1 MKYLVMEAR
10 PSYAI
15 LLDEEGRFVRAAN
28 LHYEPGQTVEHI
40 VPMRTRA
47 PKSKGVLIWLPGV
60 LAAACLVLMAAVL
73 LRAPITPY
81 ASVYLTINP
90 QVRIDVDRKS
100 MTQGLEGVNPDGQD
114 LVEGYDW
121 KGKHLDQ
128 VTDELIDRAVDMGY
142 LAPGGAITI
151 DLEAEDEDWAVQTNQ
166 ALQTHLEEY
175 LQYQNL
181 RVTVQVGQSVSIPVA
196 PETTASPAPATAA
209 PTAVPSPAPNDSG
222 YGDSAY
228 GTAPGAPAAA
238 PQTGDSG
245 YGEEG
250 DSGYGTAP
258 TAAPAP
264 APETGDSGYGDS
276 GQVATPVPT
285 APPAPA
291 ATPVPATPV
300 PQGGDSG
307 YDAPQQGDSGYDQ
320 PEQDSGYDGDD

>member
-1 MKYLVMEAR
+1 MKYLVMETR

-90 QVRIDVDRKS
+90 QVRIDVDRQS
-100 MTQGLEGVNPDGQD
+100 VARGLEGVNPDGQA

-196 PETTASPAPATAA
+196 PAATAA

-228 GTAPGAPAAA
+228 GTPAATTA
-238 PQTGDSG
+238 PQAGDSG

-276 GQVATPVPT
+276 GQAAAPT
-285 APPAPA
+285 AAPVPA

-320 PEQDSGYDGDD
+320 PDQPEQDSGYDGDD

>member
-1 MKYLVMEAR
+1 MKYLVMEVR

-47 PKSKGVLIWLPGV
+47 PRGKGVLVWLPGM
-60 LAAACLVLMAAVL
+60 LAAACLMLMAAVL
-73 LRAPITPY
+73 LRAPIAPY

-100 MTQGLEGVNPDGQD
+100 MTRGLEGVNQDGQD

-151 DLEAEDEDWAVQTNQ
+151 DLEAEDEDWVVQTNQ

-196 PETTASPAPATAA
+196 PEATAPPAPAPATAA
-209 PTAVPSPAPNDSG
+209 PAPNPNDSG
-222 YGDSAY
+222 YGETDY
-228 GTAPGAPAAA
+228 GTAAPTPEPA
-238 PQTGDSG
+238 GDSG
-245 YGEEG
+245 YGEGDSGYGAAPTAEPEG
-250 DSGYGTAP
+250 DSGYEDDAPEAAP

-264 APETGDSGYGDS
+264 QDSGYGEQGGS
-276 GQVATPVPT
+276 PYT
-285 APPAPA
+285 PPAPA
-291 ATPVPATPV
+291 AEPA
-300 PQGGDSG
+300 GDSG
-307 YDAPQQGDSGYDQ
+307 YEEPEQ
-320 PEQDSGYDGDD
+320 PEEPEEPEEPEQQDSGYEED

>member
-1 MKYLVMEAR
+1 MKYLVMEVR

-47 PKSKGVLIWLPGV
+47 PRGKGVLVWLPGM

-73 LRAPITPY
+73 LRAPIAPY

-100 MTQGLEGVNPDGQD
+100 MTRGLEGVNQDGRD

-196 PETTASPAPATAA
+196 PEATAPPAPAPATAGPA
-209 PTAVPSPAPNDSG
+209 PNPNDSG
-222 YGDSAY
+222 YGETDY
-228 GTAPGAPAAA
+228 GTAAPTPEPA
-238 PQTGDSG
+238 GDSG
-245 YGEEG
+245 YGEGDSGYGAAPTAEPEG
-250 DSGYGTAP
+250 DSGYEDDAPEAAP

-264 APETGDSGYGDS
+264 QDSGYDEQGGS
-276 GQVATPVPT
+276 PYT
-285 APPAPA
+285 PPAPA
-291 ATPVPATPV
+291 AEPA
-300 PQGGDSG
+300 GDSG
-307 YDAPQQGDSGYDQ
+307 YEEPEQ
-320 PEQDSGYDGDD
+320 PEEPEEPEQQDSGYEEG

>member
-1 MKYLVMEAR
+1 MKYLVMEVR

-47 PKSKGVLIWLPGV
+47 PRGKGVLVWLPGM

-73 LRAPITPY
+73 LRAPIAPY

-90 QVRIDVDRKS
+90 QVRIDVDRQS
-100 MTQGLEGVNPDGQD
+100 TAQGLEGVNPDGQD

-196 PETTASPAPATAA
+196 PEATAPPAPAPATAA
-209 PTAVPSPAPNDSG
+209 PAPNPNDSG
-222 YGDSAY
+222 YGETDY
-228 GTAPGAPAAA
+228 GTAAPTPEPA
-238 PQTGDSG
+238 GDSG
-245 YGEEG
+245 YGEGDSGYGAAPTAEPEG
-250 DSGYGTAP
+250 DSGYEDDAPEAAP

-264 APETGDSGYGDS
+264 QDSGYGEQGGS
-276 GQVATPVPT
+276 PYT
-285 APPAPA
+285 PPAPA
-291 ATPVPATPV
+291 AEPA
-300 PQGGDSG
+300 GDSG
-307 YDAPQQGDSGYDQ
+307 YEEPEQ
-320 PEQDSGYDGDD
+320 PEQPEEPEEPEQQDSGYEEG

>member
-1 MKYLVMEAR
+1 MKYLVMEVR

-47 PKSKGVLIWLPGV
+47 PRGKGVLVWLPGI

-73 LRAPITPY
+73 LRAPIAPY

-100 MTQGLEGVNPDGQD
+100 MTRGLEGVNQDGRD

-196 PETTASPAPATAA
+196 PEATAPPAPAPATAA
-209 PTAVPSPAPNDSG
+209 PAPNPNDSG
-222 YGDSAY
+222 YGETDY
-228 GTAPGAPAAA
+228 GTAAPTPEPA
-238 PQTGDSG
+238 GDSG
-245 YGEEG
+245 YGEGDSGYGAAPTAEPEG
-250 DSGYGTAP
+250 DSGYEDDAPEAAP

-264 APETGDSGYGDS
+264 QDSGYDEQGGS
-276 GQVATPVPT
+276 PYT
-285 APPAPA
+285 PPAPA
-291 ATPVPATPV
+291 AEPA
-300 PQGGDSG
+300 GDSG
-307 YDAPQQGDSGYDQ
+307 YEEPEQPEEPEEPEQKDSGY
-320 PEQDSGYDGDD
+320 EEG

>member
-1 MKYLVMEAR
+1 MKYLVMETR

-15 LLDEEGRFVRAAN
+15 LLDEEGRFARAAN

-47 PKSKGVLIWLPGV
+47 PKSKGMLIWLPGV

-73 LRAPITPY
+73 LRAPIPPY

-90 QVRIDVDRKS
+90 QVRIDVDRQS
-100 MTQGLEGVNPDGQD
+100 VARGLEGVNPDGQA

-196 PETTASPAPATAA
+196 PAATAA

-228 GTAPGAPAAA
+228 GTPAATTA

-276 GQVATPVPT
+276 GQAAAPT
-285 APPAPA
+285 AAPVPA

-320 PEQDSGYDGDD
+320 PDQPEQDSGYDGDD

>member
-90 QVRIDVDRKS
+90 QVRIDVDRQS
-100 MTQGLEGVNPDGQD
+100 VARGLEGVNPDGQA

-166 ALQTHLEEY
+166 ALQAHLEEY

-196 PETTASPAPATAA
+196 PETTASPAPTTAA
-209 PTAVPSPAPNDSG
+209 PTAVPS
-222 YGDSAY
+222 
-228 GTAPGAPAAA
+228 
-238 PQTGDSG
+238 
-245 YGEEG
+245 
-250 DSGYGTAP
+250 
-258 TAAPAP
+258 PAP

-276 GQVATPVPT
+276 GQAAAPT
-285 APPAPA
+285 AAPAPA

>member
-1 MKYLVMEAR
+1 MKYLVMEVK

-47 PKSKGVLIWLPGV
+47 ARGRGVLVWLPGV

-73 LRAPITPY
+73 LRAPIAPY

-90 QVRIDVDRKS
+90 QVRIDVDRQS
-100 MTQGLEGVNPDGQD
+100 VTRGLEGVNPDGQA

-151 DLEAEDEDWAVQTNQ
+151 DLEAEDEDWTIQTNQ
-166 ALQTHLEEY
+166 ALQAHLEEY

-196 PETTASPAPATAA
+196 PEETAA
-209 PTAVPSPAPNDSG
+209 PT
-222 YGDSAY
+222 
-228 GTAPGAPAAA
+228 TAPTA
-238 PQTGDSG
+238 
-245 YGEEG
+245 
-250 DSGYGTAP
+250 AP

-264 APETGDSGYGDS
+264 APNDSGYGETDYGAAAPTPAPEGDSGYGE
-276 GQVATPVPT
+276 
-285 APPAPA
+285 
-291 ATPVPATPV
+291 
-300 PQGGDSG
+300 GDSG
-307 YDAPQQGDSGYDQ
+307 YGAAPTAAPAPAVTAAPQANDSGYEAPPQGDSGYDEPEQ
-320 PEQDSGYDGDD
+320 PEEPEEPDEPEEQEQQDSGYDEG

>member
-1 MKYLVMEAR
+1 MKYLVMEVR

-47 PKSKGVLIWLPGV
+47 PRGKGVLVWLPGM

-73 LRAPITPY
+73 LRAPIAPY

-100 MTQGLEGVNPDGQD
+100 MTRGLEGVNQDGQD

-196 PETTASPAPATAA
+196 PEATAPPAPAPATAA
-209 PTAVPSPAPNDSG
+209 PAPNPNDSG
-222 YGDSAY
+222 YGETDY
-228 GTAPGAPAAA
+228 GTAAPTPEPA
-238 PQTGDSG
+238 GDSG
-245 YGEEG
+245 YGEGDSGYGAAPTAEPEG
-250 DSGYGTAP
+250 DSGYEDDAP
-258 TAAPAP
+258 EAAPQ
-264 APETGDSGYGDS
+264 DSGYGEQGGS
-276 GQVATPVPT
+276 PYT
-285 APPAPA
+285 PPAPA
-291 ATPVPATPV
+291 AEPA
-300 PQGGDSG
+300 GDSG
-307 YDAPQQGDSGYDQ
+307 YEEPEQ
-320 PEQDSGYDGDD
+320 PEEPEEPEQQDSGYEEG

>member
-47 PKSKGVLIWLPGV
+47 PKSKGVLIWLPGM

-196 PETTASPAPATAA
+196 PETAASPAPATAA

-228 GTAPGAPAAA
+228 GTPAATTA

-276 GQVATPVPT
+276 GQAAAPT
-285 APPAPA
+285 AAPAPA

>member
-40 VPMRTRA
+40 VPMRTRTA
-47 PKSKGVLIWLPGV
+47 RGRGVLIWLPGM

-100 MTQGLEGVNPDGQD
+100 MTQGLEGVNQDGQD

-181 RVTVQVGQSVSIPVA
+181 RVTVQVGQSVSIPVEPAATAA
-196 PETTASPAPATAA
+196 PTAA

-228 GTAPGAPAAA
+228 GTPAATTA

-245 YGEEG
+245 YGEAG

-258 TAAPAP
+258 TP

-276 GQVATPVPT
+276 GQAAAPT
-285 APPAPA
+285 APPAPTA
-291 ATPVPATPV
+291 APA
-300 PQGGDSG
+300 GDSG
-307 YDAPQQGDSGYDQ
+307 YEEPEQPGQPEE
-320 PEQDSGYDGDD
+320 PEQDSGYDGED

>member
-40 VPMRTRA
+40 VPMRTRTA
-47 PKSKGVLIWLPGV
+47 RGRGVLIWLPGM

-90 QVRIDVDRKS
+90 QVRIDVDRQS
-100 MTQGLEGVNPDGQD
+100 VARGLEGVNPDGQD

-228 GTAPGAPAAA
+228 GTPAATTA

>member
-1 MKYLVMEAR
+1 MKYLVMETR

-90 QVRIDVDRKS
+90 QVRIDVDRQS
-100 MTQGLEGVNPDGQD
+100 VARGLEGVNPDGQA

-151 DLEAEDEDWAVQTNQ
+151 DLEAEDEDWAHQTNQ

-196 PETTASPAPATAA
+196 PAATAA

-228 GTAPGAPAAA
+228 GTPAATTA
-238 PQTGDSG
+238 PQAGDSG

-276 GQVATPVPT
+276 GQAAAPT
-285 APPAPA
+285 AAPVPA

-320 PEQDSGYDGDD
+320 PDQPEQDSGYDGDD

>member
-40 VPMRTRA
+40 VPMRTRTA
-47 PKSKGVLIWLPGV
+47 RSKGVLIWLPGV

-90 QVRIDVDRKS
+90 QVRIDVDRQS
-100 MTQGLEGVNPDGQD
+100 VARGLEGVNPDGQA

-151 DLEAEDEDWAVQTNQ
+151 DLEAEDEDWTRQTNQ

-196 PETTASPAPATAA
+196 PAATAA
-209 PTAVPSPAPNDSG
+209 PTAAPALTAAPAPNPNDSG

-228 GTAPGAPAAA
+228 GTAPGTPAAA

-245 YGEEG
+245 YGEG

-276 GQVATPVPT
+276 GQAAAPT
-285 APPAPA
+285 AAPVPA

-320 PEQDSGYDGDD
+320 PDQPEQDSGYDGED

>member
-1 MKYLVMEAR
+1 MKYLVMEVR

-47 PKSKGVLIWLPGV
+47 PRGKGVLVWLPGM

-73 LRAPITPY
+73 LRAPIAPY

-100 MTQGLEGVNPDGQD
+100 MTRGLEGVNQDGQD

-196 PETTASPAPATAA
+196 PEATAPPAPAPATAA
-209 PTAVPSPAPNDSG
+209 PAPNPNDSG
-222 YGDSAY
+222 YGETDY
-228 GTAPGAPAAA
+228 GTAAPTPEPA
-238 PQTGDSG
+238 GDSG
-245 YGEEG
+245 YGEGDSGYGAAPTAEPEG
-250 DSGYGTAP
+250 DSGYEDDAPEAAP

-264 APETGDSGYGDS
+264 QDSGYEEQGGS
-276 GQVATPVPT
+276 PYT
-285 APPAPA
+285 PPAPA
-291 ATPVPATPV
+291 AEPA
-300 PQGGDSG
+300 GDSG
-307 YDAPQQGDSGYDQ
+307 YEEPEQ
-320 PEQDSGYDGDD
+320 PEEPEEPEQQDSGYEEG

>member
-1 MKYLVMEAR
+1 MKYLVMEVR

-28 LHYEPGQTVEHI
+28 LHYEPGQRVEHI

-47 PKSKGVLIWLPGV
+47 ARGRGMLIWLPGA

-73 LRAPITPY
+73 LRAPIAPY

-90 QVRIDVDRKS
+90 QVRIDVDRRS
-100 MTQGLEGVNPDGQD
+100 VARGLEGVNPDGQA

-121 KGKHLDQ
+121 KGKQLNQ
-128 VTDELIDRAVDMGY
+128 VTDELIDRAVAMGY

-151 DLEAEDEDWAVQTNQ
+151 DLEAEDEIWAEQTNRQ
-166 ALQTHLEEY
+166 LREHLEEY

-196 PETTASPAPATAA
+196 PAATAA
-209 PTAVPSPAPNDSG
+209 PTAAPTPAANDSG

-228 GTAPGAPAAA
+228 GAAAGVPAPAA
-238 PQTGDSG
+238 PDTGDSG
-245 YGEEG
+245 YGEG
-250 DSGYGTAP
+250 DSGYGAAP

-264 APETGDSGYGDS
+264 APAEEDSSYGDS
-276 GQVATPVPT
+276 A
-285 APPAPA
+285 PAPA
-291 ATPVPATPV
+291 PEEN
-300 PQGGDSG
+300 
-307 YDAPQQGDSGYDQ
+307 DSGYDQ
-320 PEQDSGYDGDD
+320 PEEPEEPEQDSGYDGDD

>member
-1 MKYLVMEAR
+1 MKYLVMEVR

-47 PKSKGVLIWLPGV
+47 PRGKGVLVWLPGM

-73 LRAPITPY
+73 LRAPIAPY

-100 MTQGLEGVNPDGQD
+100 MTRGLEGVNQDGRD

-196 PETTASPAPATAA
+196 PEATAPPAPAPATAA
-209 PTAVPSPAPNDSG
+209 PAPNPNDSG
-222 YGDSAY
+222 YGETDY
-228 GTAPGAPAAA
+228 GTAAPTPEPA
-238 PQTGDSG
+238 GDSG
-245 YGEEG
+245 YGEGDSGYGAAPTAEPEG
-250 DSGYGTAP
+250 DSGYEDDAPEAAP

-264 APETGDSGYGDS
+264 QDSGYDEQGGS
-276 GQVATPVPT
+276 PYT
-285 APPAPA
+285 PPAPA
-291 ATPVPATPV
+291 AEPA
-300 PQGGDSG
+300 GDSG
-307 YDAPQQGDSGYDQ
+307 YEEPEQ
-320 PEQDSGYDGDD
+320 PEEPEEPEQQDSGYEEG

>member
-1 MKYLVMEAR
+1 MKYLVMEVR

-47 PKSKGVLIWLPGV
+47 PRGKGVLVWLPGI

-73 LRAPITPY
+73 LRAPIAPY

-90 QVRIDVDRKS
+90 QVRIDVDRQI
-100 MTQGLEGVNPDGQD
+100 TAQGLEGVNPDGQD

-121 KGKHLDQ
+121 KGKHLDH

-196 PETTASPAPATAA
+196 PEATAPPAPAPATAA
-209 PTAVPSPAPNDSG
+209 PAPNPNDSG
-222 YGDSAY
+222 YGETDY
-228 GTAPGAPAAA
+228 GTAAPTPEPA
-238 PQTGDSG
+238 GDSG
-245 YGEEG
+245 YGEGDSGYGAAPTAEPEG
-250 DSGYGTAP
+250 DSGYEDDAPEAAP

-264 APETGDSGYGDS
+264 QDSGYDEQGGS
-276 GQVATPVPT
+276 PYT
-285 APPAPA
+285 PPAPA
-291 ATPVPATPV
+291 AEPA
-300 PQGGDSG
+300 GDSG
-307 YDAPQQGDSGYDQ
+307 YEEPEQ
-320 PEQDSGYDGDD
+320 PEEPEEPEQQDSGYEEG

>member
-47 PKSKGVLIWLPGV
+47 PRGKGVLVWLPGM

-100 MTQGLEGVNPDGQD
+100 MTQGLEGVNQDGQD

-181 RVTVQVGQSVSIPVA
+181 RVTVQVGQSVSIPVEPAATAA
-196 PETTASPAPATAA
+196 PTAA

-228 GTAPGAPAAA
+228 GTPAATTA

-245 YGEEG
+245 YGEAG

-276 GQVATPVPT
+276 GQAAAPT
-285 APPAPA
+285 APPAPTA
-291 ATPVPATPV
+291 APA
-300 PQGGDSG
+300 GDSG
-307 YDAPQQGDSGYDQ
+307 YEEPEQPEE
-320 PEQDSGYDGDD
+320 PEQDSGYDGED

>member
-1 MKYLVMEAR
+1 MKYLVMEVR

-28 LHYEPGQTVEHI
+28 LHYEPGQRVEHI

-47 PKSKGVLIWLPGV
+47 ARGRGMLIWLPGA

-73 LRAPITPY
+73 LRAPIAPY

-90 QVRIDVDRKS
+90 QVRIDVDRRS
-100 MTQGLEGVNPDGQD
+100 VARGLEGVNPDGQA

-121 KGKHLDQ
+121 KGKQLDQ
-128 VTDELIDRAVDMGY
+128 VTDELIDRAVAMGY

-151 DLEAEDEDWAVQTNQ
+151 DLEAEDESWVEQTNRQ
-166 ALQTHLEEY
+166 LREHLEEY

-196 PETTASPAPATAA
+196 PAATAA
-209 PTAVPSPAPNDSG
+209 PTAAPTAPPTPAPTAAPTPAANDSG

-228 GTAPGAPAAA
+228 GAAAGVPAPAA
-238 PQTGDSG
+238 PDTGDSG
-245 YGEEG
+245 YGEG
-250 DSGYGTAP
+250 DSGYGAAP

-264 APETGDSGYGDS
+264 APAEEDSGYGDS
-276 GQVATPVPT
+276 A
-285 APPAPA
+285 PAPA
-291 ATPVPATPV
+291 PEEN
-300 PQGGDSG
+300 
-307 YDAPQQGDSGYDQ
+307 DSGYDQ
-320 PEQDSGYDGDD
+320 PEEPEEPEQDSGYDGDD

>member
-1 MKYLVMEAR
+1 MKYLVMEVR

-40 VPMRTRA
+40 VPMRTRTA
-47 PKSKGVLIWLPGV
+47 RGRGVLIWLPGM

-73 LRAPITPY
+73 LRAPIPPY

-100 MTQGLEGVNPDGQD
+100 MTQGLEGVNQDGQD

-181 RVTVQVGQSVSIPVA
+181 RVTVQVGQSVSIPVEPAATAA
-196 PETTASPAPATAA
+196 PTAA

-228 GTAPGAPAAA
+228 GTPAATTA

-245 YGEEG
+245 YGEAG

-258 TAAPAP
+258 TP
-264 APETGDSGYGDS
+264 APENGDSGYGDS
-276 GQVATPVPT
+276 GQAAAPT
-285 APPAPA
+285 APPAPTA
-291 ATPVPATPV
+291 APA
-300 PQGGDSG
+300 GDSG
-307 YDAPQQGDSGYDQ
+307 YEEPEQPEE
-320 PEQDSGYDGDD
+320 PEQDSGYDGED

>member
-1 MKYLVMEAR
+1 MKYLVMEVR

-28 LHYEPGQTVEHI
+28 LHYEPGQRVEHI

-47 PKSKGVLIWLPGV
+47 ARGRGMLIWLPGA

-73 LRAPITPY
+73 LRAPIAPY

-90 QVRIDVDRKS
+90 QVRIDVDRRS
-100 MTQGLEGVNPDGQD
+100 VARGLEGVNPDGQA

-121 KGKHLDQ
+121 KGKQLNQ
-128 VTDELIDRAVDMGY
+128 VTDELIDRAVAMGY

-151 DLEAEDEDWAVQTNQ
+151 DLEAEDESWAEQTNRQ
-166 ALQTHLEEY
+166 LREHLEKY

-196 PETTASPAPATAA
+196 PAATAA
-209 PTAVPSPAPNDSG
+209 PTAAPTAPPTPAPTAAPTPAANDSG

-228 GTAPGAPAAA
+228 GAAAGVPAPAA
-238 PQTGDSG
+238 PDTGDSG
-245 YGEEG
+245 YGEG
-250 DSGYGTAP
+250 DSGYGAAP

-264 APETGDSGYGDS
+264 APAEEDSGYGDS
-276 GQVATPVPT
+276 A
-285 APPAPA
+285 PAPA
-291 ATPVPATPV
+291 PEEN
-300 PQGGDSG
+300 
-307 YDAPQQGDSGYDQ
+307 DSGYDQ
-320 PEQDSGYDGDD
+320 PEEPEEPEQDSGYDGDD

>member
-90 QVRIDVDRKS
+90 QVRIDVDRQS

-128 VTDELIDRAVDMGY
+128 VTDELIDRAVDHLRQRYGY
-142 LAPGGAITI
+142 MSVRRALLDTDPRLGHINVRDDHTVHPVGYFGG
-151 DLEAEDEDWAVQTNQ
+151 
-166 ALQTHLEEY
+166 
-175 LQYQNL
+175 
-181 RVTVQVGQSVSIPVA
+181 
-196 PETTASPAPATAA
+196 
-209 PTAVPSPAPNDSG
+209 
-222 YGDSAY
+222 
-228 GTAPGAPAAA
+228 
-238 PQTGDSG
+238 
-245 YGEEG
+245 
-250 DSGYGTAP
+250 
-258 TAAPAP
+258 
-264 APETGDSGYGDS
+264 
-276 GQVATPVPT
+276 
-285 APPAPA
+285 
-291 ATPVPATPV
+291 
-300 PQGGDSG
+300 
-307 YDAPQQGDSGYDQ
+307 
-320 PEQDSGYDGDD
+320 

>member
-47 PKSKGVLIWLPGV
+47 PKSKGVLIWLPGM

-151 DLEAEDEDWAVQTNQ
+151 DLEAEDEDWTRQTNQ

-228 GTAPGAPAAA
+228 GTPAATTA

-258 TAAPAP
+258 T
-264 APETGDSGYGDS
+264 
-276 GQVATPVPT
+276 
-285 APPAPA
+285 
-291 ATPVPATPV
+291 
-300 PQGGDSG
+300 
-307 YDAPQQGDSGYDQ
+307 
-320 PEQDSGYDGDD
+320 

>member
-1 MKYLVMEAR
+1 MKYLVMEVR

-40 VPMRTRA
+40 VPMRTRV
-47 PKSKGVLIWLPGV
+47 PRGKGVLVWLPGM

-73 LRAPITPY
+73 LRAPIAPY

-100 MTQGLEGVNPDGQD
+100 MTRGLEGVNQDGQD

-196 PETTASPAPATAA
+196 PEATAPPAPAPAPATASPAPN
-209 PTAVPSPAPNDSG
+209 PNDSG
-222 YGDSAY
+222 YGETDY
-228 GTAPGAPAAA
+228 GTAAPTPEPA
-238 PQTGDSG
+238 GDSG
-245 YGEEG
+245 YGEGDSGYGAAPTAEPEG
-250 DSGYGTAP
+250 DSGYEDDAPEAAP

-264 APETGDSGYGDS
+264 QDSGYEEQGGS
-276 GQVATPVPT
+276 PYT
-285 APPAPA
+285 PPAPA
-291 ATPVPATPV
+291 AEPA
-300 PQGGDSG
+300 GDSG
-307 YDAPQQGDSGYDQ
+307 YEEPEQ
-320 PEQDSGYDGDD
+320 PEEPEEPEQQDSGYEEG

>member
-90 QVRIDVDRKS
+90 QVRIDVDRQS
-100 MTQGLEGVNPDGQD
+100 VARGLEGVNPDGQA

-151 DLEAEDEDWAVQTNQ
+151 DLEAEDEDWVVQTNQ
-166 ALQTHLEEY
+166 ALQAHLEEY

-196 PETTASPAPATAA
+196 PAATAA
-209 PTAVPSPAPNDSG
+209 PTAVLSPAPNDSG

-228 GTAPGAPAAA
+228 GTPAATTA
-238 PQTGDSG
+238 PQAGDSG

-276 GQVATPVPT
+276 GQAAAPT
-285 APPAPA
+285 AAPVPA

-320 PEQDSGYDGDD
+320 PDQPEQDSGYDGDD

>member
-47 PKSKGVLIWLPGV
+47 PKSKGVLIWLPGM

-90 QVRIDVDRKS
+90 QVRIDVDRQS
-100 MTQGLEGVNPDGQD
+100 VARGLEGVNPDGQA

-196 PETTASPAPATAA
+196 PETTAAPAPTAA

-228 GTAPGAPAAA
+228 GTPAATTA

-276 GQVATPVPT
+276 GQVAAPVPT
-285 APPAPA
+285 APPEPTA
-291 ATPVPATPV
+291 APVPATPV

>member
-90 QVRIDVDRKS
+90 QVRIDVDRQS
-100 MTQGLEGVNPDGQD
+100 VARGLEGVNPDGQD

-166 ALQTHLEEY
+166 ALQAHLEEY

-196 PETTASPAPATAA
+196 PETTASPAPTAA
-209 PTAVPSPAPNDSG
+209 PAPNPNDSG

-228 GTAPGAPAAA
+228 GTPAATTA

-250 DSGYGTAP
+250 DSGDGTAP

-264 APETGDSGYGDS
+264 APDTGDSGYGDS
-276 GQVATPVPT
+276 GQAAAPT
-285 APPAPA
+285 AAPAPA

>member
-47 PKSKGVLIWLPGV
+47 RAPKSKGVLIWLPGM

-100 MTQGLEGVNPDGQD
+100 MTQGLEGVNQDGQD

-181 RVTVQVGQSVSIPVA
+181 RVTVQVGQSVSIPV
-196 PETTASPAPATAA
+196 EPAATAA

-228 GTAPGAPAAA
+228 GTPAATTA

-258 TAAPAP
+258 TP
-264 APETGDSGYGDS
+264 APENGDSGYGDS
-276 GQVATPVPT
+276 GQAAAPT
-285 APPAPA
+285 APPAPTA
-291 ATPVPATPV
+291 APA
-300 PQGGDSG
+300 GDSG
-307 YDAPQQGDSGYDQ
+307 YEEPEQPEEPEE
-320 PEQDSGYDGDD
+320 PEQDSGYDGED

>member
-1 MKYLVMEAR
+1 MKYLVMEVR

-28 LHYEPGQTVEHI
+28 LHYEPGQRVEHI

-47 PKSKGVLIWLPGV
+47 ARGRGMLIWLPGA

-73 LRAPITPY
+73 LRAPIAPY

-90 QVRIDVDRKS
+90 QVRIDVDRRS
-100 MTQGLEGVNPDGQD
+100 VARGLEGVNPDGQA

-121 KGKHLDQ
+121 KGKQLDQ
-128 VTDELIDRAVDMGY
+128 VTDELIDRAVAMGY

-151 DLEAEDEDWAVQTNQ
+151 DLEAEDEIWAEQTNRQ
-166 ALQTHLEEY
+166 LREHLEEY

-196 PETTASPAPATAA
+196 PAATAA
-209 PTAVPSPAPNDSG
+209 PTAAPTPAANDSG

-228 GTAPGAPAAA
+228 GAAAGVPAPAA
-238 PQTGDSG
+238 PDTGDSG
-245 YGEEG
+245 YGEG
-250 DSGYGTAP
+250 DSGYGAAP

-264 APETGDSGYGDS
+264 APAEEDSGYGDS
-276 GQVATPVPT
+276 A
-285 APPAPA
+285 PAPA
-291 ATPVPATPV
+291 PEEN
-300 PQGGDSG
+300 
-307 YDAPQQGDSGYDQ
+307 DSGYDQ
-320 PEQDSGYDGDD
+320 PEEPEEPEQDSGYDGDD

>member
-1 MKYLVMEAR
+1 MKYLVMETR

-47 PKSKGVLIWLPGV
+47 PKSRGVLIWLPGV

-90 QVRIDVDRKS
+90 QVRIDVDRQS
-100 MTQGLEGVNPDGQD
+100 VARGLEGVNPDGQA

-128 VTDELIDRAVDMGY
+128 VTDELIDRAVAMGY

-151 DLEAEDEDWAVQTNQ
+151 DLEAEDEDWTRQTNQ
-166 ALQTHLEEY
+166 ALQAHLEEY

-196 PETTASPAPATAA
+196 PAATAA

-228 GTAPGAPAAA
+228 GTPAATTA
-238 PQTGDSG
+238 PQAGDSG

-276 GQVATPVPT
+276 GQAAAPT
-285 APPAPA
+285 AAPVPA

-320 PEQDSGYDGDD
+320 PDQPEQDSGYDGDD